1 LEPMSVRAEHV
12 SSTKKIAQSRP
23 STRYLV
29 IGRDGALALGNLLS
43 KLFRSR
49 NSAVEDVVGFD
60 HRRELTLYEIKV
72 QGSGSRSDYVDTMV
86 CLSNDSLDYET
97 LLRTSGT
104 LILDAN
110 TVSGRPRRN
119 DIEIVAVP
127 AYSLSQ
133 DIVGELSEESRTR
146 LDPSLPSLLGT
157 IEAIEGEYPDAGRLK
172 RALEGLDVEQTGPF
186 LTAVYRGY
194 DWLQEMQMR
203 GKSAN
208 GGIMK

>member
-1 LEPMSVRAEHV
+1 MSVRTEHA
-12 SSTKKIAQSRP
+12 SSTRKVARNHP

-29 IGRDGALALGNLLS
+29 IGRDGALPLGSLLS
-43 KLFRSR
+43 KLLRSR
-49 NSAVEDVVGFD
+49 KSAIENVIGFD

-72 QGSGSRSDYVDTMV
+72 KGSGSKTDYVDTMV
-86 CLSNDSLDYET
+86 CLNDASLEYET
-97 LLRTSGT
+97 LLRKSGT

-110 TVSGRPRRN
+110 TVHRRPRRN

-133 DIVGELSEESRTR
+133 DIAGELSEESRTR

-157 IEAIEGEYPDAGRLK
+157 IEAIEGEYPDNGRLK
-172 RALEGLDVEQTGPF
+172 RALEGLDVKQTGPF

-194 DWLQEMQMR
+194 DWLQETQMR

-208 GGIMK
+208 GGVMN